1 MACLCVT
8 SRGSWA
14 SRISASTRSSGASSE
29 RDVITVWTTPVNY
42 GKQTRYNFAGTVPP
56 HTRVRLIDHGDQ
68 IMFTFDNPTNAAVP
82 VDNHT
87 YVTDV
92 GAELHDR
99 YRLDVVHGTV
109 SRSDNADSVTAPK

>member
-1 MACLCVT
+1 
-8 SRGSWA
+8 
-14 SRISASTRSSGASSE
+14 
-29 RDVITVWTTPVNY
+29 
-42 GKQTRYNFAGTVPP
+42 
-56 HTRVRLIDHGDQ
+56 
-68 IMFTFDNPTNAAVP
+68 MFTFDNPTNAAVP
-82 VDNHT
+82 VDNLT